1 MQPSPSLRESLG
13 IVSDVRVVRRA
24 LLTSLLVGLIL
35 TAVHVGVGGPT
46 TVIEVIL
53 TFLVPFVVS
62 LVSSWAVIRRTRTD
76 TALLEREI
84 HTINRFPDQNPHPV
98 MRIAGDG
105 SLSYANAASEPLLTA
120 LSLEIG
126 APIPSRLRSELLAAA
141 GDPTADPI
149 EVMSG
154 VRTFQLLA
162 VDVPDL
168 GVVNVYGTD
177 VTAAKVIDRFPNRN
191 PNPVF
196 RVSREGT
203 LIYANDA
210 SSPIVRSLGVGL
222 GDPLPASLIAD
233 VRSIV
238 SALVTGVEIRAEER
252 TYRLEAVDI
261 PEFDFVNVYGTDVTA
276 AKWITKFPD
285 QNPNPVLRIALDR
298 SLVYAND
305 ASEFVLKGF
314 GVGVGEEVPA
324 DVFTQL
330 KAIADAGVPETVE
343 VESDGHVVALL
354 PVWIP
359 DFGFINVYGTDVT
372 AVRELETAHREN
384 ERLLLN
390 ILPPSIAAR
399 LRAGEATIADGF
411 EEMTVL
417 FADVVGFTELSS
429 RLEPHQVVD
438 MLNTVFSTF
447 DGLVDRFGLEKI
459 KTIGDAY
466 MVVGGLGAHDAD
478 HAVQVTQLGLQ
489 MLEEVRRFTDP
500 EPIQLRIGIHTGPAV
515 AGVIG
520 LKKFIYDVWGDTVNM
535 ASRLEGAGVPGR
547 IQVGRQTYER
557 LFDSFGFEARGEI
570 ELKGKGL
577 VETFLV
583 TAPRKLAPHGRA
595 APR

>member
-149 EVMSG
+149 EVLSG

-238 SALVTGVEIRAEER
+238 SGLVTGVEIRAEER

-466 MVVGGLGAHDAD
+466 MVVGGLGADDAD

>member
-1 MQPSPSLRESLG
+1 VQPSPSLRESLG

-238 SALVTGVEIRAEER
+238 SGLVTGVEIRAEER

-314 GVGVGEEVPA
+314 GVEVGEEVPA
-324 DVFTQL
+324 TVFTQL
-330 KAIADAGVPETVE
+330 KAIADAGVAETVE

-466 MVVGGLGAHDAD
+466 MVVGGLGADDAD

>member
-1 MQPSPSLRESLG
+1 VQPSPSLRESLG

-149 EVMSG
+149 EVLSG

-210 SSPIVRSLGVGL
+210 SGPIVRSLGVDL

-466 MVVGGLGAHDAD
+466 MVVGGLGADDAD

>member
-1 MQPSPSLRESLG
+1 MQPSPSFRESLG

-35 TAVHVGVGGPT
+35 TAVHLGVGGPT
-46 TVIEVIL
+46 TIIEVTL

-120 LSLEIG
+120 LSLQVG
-126 APIPSRLRSELLAAA
+126 APLPSEFRDVLLAAA
-141 GDPTADPI
+141 RDPTAAPV
-149 EVMSG
+149 EVVSG

-196 RVSREGT
+196 RVSSEGT

-210 SSPIVRSLGVGL
+210 SGPIVRSLGIGL

-238 SALVTGVEIRAEER
+238 SGLGRGVEIRAEER
-252 TYRLEAVDI
+252 TFRLEAVDI
-261 PEFDFVNVYGTDVTA
+261 PEFGFVNVYGTDVTA

-285 QNPNPVLRIALDR
+285 QNPNPVLRMGLDA

-305 ASEFVLKGF
+305 ASEFVLKGL

-324 DVFTQL
+324 GIFTQL
-330 KAIADAGVPETVE
+330 QAIADAGAAETIE

-372 AVRELETAHREN
+372 AVREVESAHREN

-438 MLNTVFSTF
+438 MLNTVFSRF
-447 DGLVDRFGLEKI
+447 DELVDRFGLEKI

-466 MVVGGLGAHDAD
+466 MVVGGLGAEHAD
-478 HAVQVTQLGLQ
+478 HVVQVTKLGLQ
-489 MLEEVRRFTDP
+489 MLEEVRRFAAP
-500 EPIQLRIGIHTGPAV
+500 APIQLRIGIHTGPAV

-520 LKKFIYDVWGDTVNM
+520 LKKFIYDVWGDTVNT

-557 LFDSFGFEARGEI
+557 LSGSFLFEARGEI
-570 ELKGKGL
+570 ELKGKGR

-583 TAPRKLAPHGRA
+583 AGPLDGAG
-595 APR
+595 

>member
-238 SALVTGVEIRAEER
+238 SGLVTGVEIRAEER

-466 MVVGGLGAHDAD
+466 MVVGGLGADDAD

>member
-1 MQPSPSLRESLG
+1 VQPSPSLRESLG

-238 SALVTGVEIRAEER
+238 SGLVTGVEIRAEER

-466 MVVGGLGAHDAD
+466 MVVGGLGADDAD

>member
-149 EVMSG
+149 EVLSG

-238 SALVTGVEIRAEER
+238 SGLVTGVEIRAEER

-298 SLVYAND
+298 SLVYVND

-466 MVVGGLGAHDAD
+466 MVVGGLGADDAD

>member
-196 RVSREGT
+196 RVSREGS

-210 SSPIVRSLGVGL
+210 SGPIVRSLGVDL

-466 MVVGGLGAHDAD
+466 MVVGGLGADDAD

>member
-196 RVSREGT
+196 RVSREGS

-210 SSPIVRSLGVGL
+210 SGPIVRSLGVDL

-238 SALVTGVEIRAEER
+238 SGLVTGVEIRAEER

-466 MVVGGLGAHDAD
+466 MVVGGLGADDAD

-595 APR
+595 APL

>member
-1 MQPSPSLRESLG
+1 VQPSPSFRESLG

-35 TAVHVGVGGPT
+35 TAVHLGVGGPT
-46 TVIEVIL
+46 TIIEVTL

-120 LSLEIG
+120 LSLQVG
-126 APIPSRLRSELLAAA
+126 APLPSEFRDVLLAAA
-141 GDPTADPI
+141 RDPTAAPV
-149 EVMSG
+149 EVVSG

-196 RVSREGT
+196 RVSSEGT

-210 SSPIVRSLGVGL
+210 SGPIVRSLGIGL

-238 SALVTGVEIRAEER
+238 SGLGRGVEIRAEER
-252 TYRLEAVDI
+252 TFRLEAVDI
-261 PEFDFVNVYGTDVTA
+261 PEFGFVNVYGTDVTA

-285 QNPNPVLRIALDR
+285 QNPNPVLRMGLDA

-305 ASEFVLKGF
+305 ASEFVLKGL

-324 DVFTQL
+324 GIFTQL
-330 KAIADAGVPETVE
+330 QAIADAGAAETIE

-372 AVRELETAHREN
+372 AVREVEIAHREN

-438 MLNTVFSTF
+438 MLNTVFSRF
-447 DGLVDRFGLEKI
+447 DELVDRFGLEKI

-466 MVVGGLGAHDAD
+466 MVVGGLGAEHAD
-478 HAVQVTQLGLQ
+478 HVVQVTKLGLQ
-489 MLEEVRRFTDP
+489 MLEEVRRFTAP
-500 EPIQLRIGIHTGPAV
+500 APIQLRIGIHTGPAV

-520 LKKFIYDVWGDTVNM
+520 LKKFIYDVWGDTVNT

-557 LFDSFGFEARGEI
+557 LSGSFLFEARGEI
-570 ELKGKGL
+570 ELKGKGR

-583 TAPRKLAPHGRA
+583 AGPLDGAG
-595 APR
+595 

>member
-1 MQPSPSLRESLG
+1 VQPSPSLRESLG

-238 SALVTGVEIRAEER
+238 SGLVTGVEIRAEER

-298 SLVYAND
+298 SLVYVND

-466 MVVGGLGAHDAD
+466 MVVGGLGADDAD

>member
-191 PNPVF
+191 PSPVF

-210 SSPIVRSLGVGL
+210 SGPIVRSLGVGL

-238 SALVTGVEIRAEER
+238 SGLVTGVEIRAEER

-298 SLVYAND
+298 SLVYVND

-466 MVVGGLGAHDAD
+466 MVVGGLGADDAD